1 LPLVTSKGSLAKGL
15 LSLILLLYSISL
27 AQKIEDPIA
36 GFWALLV
43 FYSLNLSLIYG
54 TFDEQRVTS
63 LLVFSALSAIVLPAI
78 FLDLKISL
86 IWLIYFL
93 LFVSIS
99 LIRKRG
105 MGKKV
110 IIPIAVMLAPL
121 PFYFCGRTLPTRFL
135 VTVNLGLLL
144 LLSKGNEGSANSSP
158 LPLLLL
164 LFDEDTGR
172 ILYYS
177 IGFDFLCLLP
187 IGLGINIPF
196 SEEE

>member
-1 LPLVTSKGSLAKGL
+1 MPLNPQVKESLAKGL

-99 LIRKRG
+99 
-105 MGKKV
+105 
-110 IIPIAVMLAPL
+110 
-121 PFYFCGRTLPTRFL
+121 
-135 VTVNLGLLL
+135 
-144 LLSKGNEGSANSSP
+144 
-158 LPLLLL
+158 
-164 LFDEDTGR
+164 
-172 ILYYS
+172 
-177 IGFDFLCLLP
+177 
-187 IGLGINIPF
+187 
-196 SEEE
+196 